1 MFDDEEEYGQGLTDL
16 YEMFPF
22 FRSFPFD
29 YYEFELDK
37 SGVNSESLMLDPVI
51 VKAGGGYVEPHL
63 VHFKHSSNFS
73 DLTISFYTYDV
84 KYVYESADKI
94 KKMDDLAR
102 SLSGAIN
109 SVDLE
114 EKLIT
119 IKEGEKMLK
128 KIGSGLI
135 RVGAFDKILDQ
146 INELNDAKLNKT
158 ELRLVKSLSSKIKL
172 DDFSESQ
179 VEMIGAYYDM
189 HLHHINIVLGIII
202 ASKIHP

>member
-1 MFDDEEEYGQGLTDL
+1 MFDDDRELNRGLTDL

-51 VKAGGGYVEPHL
+51 IKAGGGYVEPHL
-63 VHFKHSSNFS
+63 VHFKHSSSFS

-94 KKMDDLAR
+94 KKMDELAR
-102 SLSGAIN
+102 SLSGAIE
-109 SVDLE
+109 STDLE
-114 EKLIT
+114 KKLMT

-128 KIGSGLI
+128 KIGSGLLK
-135 RVGAFDKILDQ
+135 VGAFDKILDQ
-146 INELNDAKLNKT
+146 LNGLSEDKLSKT
-158 ELRLVKSLSSKIKL
+158 ELRLIKSLSPRIKQH
-172 DDFSESQ
+172 DFSESHI
-179 VEMIGAYYDM
+179 ELISEYYDM